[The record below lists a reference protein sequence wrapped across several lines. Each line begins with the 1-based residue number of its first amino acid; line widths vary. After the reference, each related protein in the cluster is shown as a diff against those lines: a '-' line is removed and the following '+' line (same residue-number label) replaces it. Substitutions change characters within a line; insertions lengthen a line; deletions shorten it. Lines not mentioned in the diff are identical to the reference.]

1 VPQRCQ
7 WVTGVGQEVWS
18 RNTDGSRQKG
28 RANRGRP
35 SKADPFRWC
44 LVAERDQEP
53 AALAVELLRRA
64 RQAGYGG
71 AKSAL
76 CALVKE
82 LRPDRPRPL
91 VRFEGLP
98 GDCSQHAFG
107 AAI

>member
-1 VPQRCQ
+1 
-7 WVTGVGQEVWS
+7 
-18 RNTDGSRQKG
+18 
-28 RANRGRP
+28 
-35 SKADPFRWC
+35 
-44 LVAERDQEP
+44 
-53 AALAVELLRRA
+53 VELLRRA